1 MGLWNLLTAGKRIEE
16 IKMAY
21 VGKYVYEKK
30 LSSSQQKE
38 VHNLATENA
47 NRYFNPDNVNE
58 IDLLSENERVRFIF
72 YALAMAELGV
82 AHGLSGYQWF
92 YVKNPFMAAIIDDR
106 LWASTKNI
114 VKKRFGIEVTIAK

>member
-1 MGLWNLLTAGKRIEE
+1 MGLWDLLTAGKRTEE

-21 VGKYVYEKK
+21 VGKHVYDNT
-30 LSSSQQKE
+30 LSSSQQQE
-38 VHNLATENA
+38 VHTLATENA

-58 IDLLSENERVRFIF
+58 IDLKSENERIRFIF
-72 YALAMAELGV
+72 YALAIAELEID
-82 AHGLSGYQWF
+82 HGLPGYQWF

-114 VKKRFGIEVTIAK
+114 VKKQFSIDVIIAK